1 MKVWECNGCR
11 DNCIVA
17 NNSNCPGPVHCA
29 WTTEYNETCNWHE
42 TTRYEITERKP
53 DYKAMAER
61 GQIGRNGEGILC
73 RLVNY
78 LPAMTTSFEV
88 QYFGEKGAHLTPVF
102 TPCAEP
108 VELDPIT
115 MEAKND

>member
-1 MKVWECNGCR
+1 MKVWECKA
-11 DNCIVA
+11 I
-17 NNSNCPGPVHCA
+17 NSNKLY
-29 WTTEYNETCNWHE
+29 WTGGTPPKRVDFHDIIIYENDWDLVSNV
-42 TTRYEITERKP
+42 EITERKP